1 MAPEV
6 LNQTGHGFCVDYW
19 GLGMIL
25 YEMMTGLPPW
35 YTTDRSKLFRRLR
48 SAPLVFPKEVHFTP
62 PCRSCIAGLLEREP
76 RLRVGVLG
84 LRSAVR
90 HEFFYRRIDFDAL
103 ASYRIAAPIRPC
115 EAWRQVQR
123 SAAAAEAPGGQP
135 RPGAGGHDAPP
146 PIHDGGGAAVP
157 PAMTAE
163 ALDAATANFD
173 ESFQRMPI
181 ETEDYERRQA
191 AAGHPPITEGELNE
205 GTFRGF
211 TFDGEAGASA

>member
-76 RLRVGVLG
+76 RLRIGVLG

-90 HEFFYRRIDFDAL
+90 HEFFYGRINFDAL
-103 ASYRIAAPIRPC
+103 ANYQIAAPIRPC

-123 SAAAAEAPGGQP
+123 GGAGAEAPAP
-135 RPGAGGHDAPP
+135 APP
-146 PIHDGGGAAVP
+146 GGWGGASPPPDGGAAAP

-163 ALDAATANFD
+163 VLDVATANFD

-211 TFDGEAGASA
+211 TFDGEEGASA

>member
-48 SAPLVFPKEVHFTP
+48 SAPLVFPKEIHFTP

-76 RLRVGVLG
+76 RLRIGVLG

-90 HEFFYRRIDFDAL
+90 HEFFYRRINFDAL
-103 ASYRIAAPIRPC
+103 ASYQIAAPIRPC
-115 EAWRQVQR
+115 EAWRQFQR
-123 SAAAAEAPGGQP
+123 GSGAEAPSVPTGGQGH
-135 RPGAGGHDAPP
+135 PGGWQSAPSL
-146 PIHDGGGAAVP
+146 DGGPPAA
-157 PAMTAE
+157 AMTAE
-163 ALDAATANFD
+163 VLDVATANFD

-181 ETEDYERRQA
+181 ETEDYEMRQA

-211 TFDGEAGASA
+211 TFDGEAGTSE